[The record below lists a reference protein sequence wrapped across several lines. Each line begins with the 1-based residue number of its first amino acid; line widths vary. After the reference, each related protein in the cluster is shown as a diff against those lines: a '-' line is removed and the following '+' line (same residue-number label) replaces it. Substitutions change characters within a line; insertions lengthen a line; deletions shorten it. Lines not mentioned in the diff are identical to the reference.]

1 MLVCQLIIR
10 MRQEVRLA
18 ALIELRG
25 LRLAVLQ
32 RKVRADVAAAG
43 GTLAGAKPD
52 ALLEWRRWRR
62 AAPDPWD
69 LGAAVA
75 AAAAAAAPAVDHAEM
90 ARWVM
95 HVNIV
100 DACMLAEQ

>member
-1 MLVCQLIIR
+1 
-10 MRQEVRLA
+10 VRLA
-18 ALIELRG
+18 ALVELRG
-25 LRLAVLQ
+25 LRLAALQ

-52 ALLEWRRWRR
+52 SLLEWRRWRR

-75 AAAAAAAPAVDHAEM
+75 ATAAAPEAAPAVDHAQM

-100 DACMLAEQ
+100 DACVLAEQ